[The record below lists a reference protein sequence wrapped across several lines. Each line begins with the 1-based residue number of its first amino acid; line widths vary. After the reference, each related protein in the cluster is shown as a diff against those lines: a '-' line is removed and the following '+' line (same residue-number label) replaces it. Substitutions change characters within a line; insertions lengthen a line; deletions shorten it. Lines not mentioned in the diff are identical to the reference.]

1 MKSVARRLKTHKF
14 HFGKL
19 PPPEIII
26 EWWAEYPYS
35 KPSEKGSDEEVAVK
49 VYDEYCK
56 DQEIITEQQR
66 AAMEA
71 QMRGLVSGLG
81 SSLPGLGLG
90 SLTDSALCQQAMLRR
105 NHYCPYCSG
114 L

>member
-26 EWWAEYPYS
+26 EWWTEYSYS

-49 VYDEYCK
+49 VYDEDCK
-56 DQEIITEQQR
+56 DREIIAEQRR
-66 AAMEA
+66 AATEA
-71 QMRGLVSGLG
+71 QMRGLG
-81 SSLPGLGLG
+81 SSLPGFGLG
-90 SLTDSALCQQAMLRR
+90 GLTGSALLQQQAMAGYK
-105 NHYCPYCSG
+105 HYCPYCRG